1 MSVIT
6 SVVVCYTLQVCGL
19 AWSTRHRELISA
31 HGYSQNQLTIWEYPS
46 LAPIT
51 NLQGHDGRILHMA
64 VSPAGDIVATAA
76 ADETLRFWRVFEP
89 AHKHRTTAATDSDT
103 ANLQLKMLL
112 LTF

>member
-1 MSVIT
+1 
-6 SVVVCYTLQVCGL
+6 
-19 AWSTRHRELISA
+19 
-31 HGYSQNQLTIWEYPS
+31 
-46 LAPIT
+46 
-51 NLQGHDGRILHMA
+51 MA